1 MVICNCLFTSET
13 TDMKDFYK
21 ILCDEGLVEGSRADK
36 GNIMYD
42 FFISVDDSKRMML
55 IEKWESFD
63 DLQAHSETE
72 LFQKF
77 RPLCKAHAV
86 KSKLS
91 MYEEE

>member
-21 ILCDEGLVEGSRADK
+21 VLCDEGLVEGSRADK

-42 FFISVDDSKRMML
+42 FFISVEDPKRMML

-63 DLQAHSETE
+63 DLQAHSETD

-77 RPLCKAHAV
+77 RPICKENAV

-91 MYEEE
+91 MYEE